1 MAAAAAAAD
10 AYAAVDATAA
20 APAAVLAESDE
31 GVEFDDASIVGSTI
45 GSDADDKRGKATAP
59 ALRKLPPSTCC
70 RVEAKITAMSG
81 PRPCKCGKGMDHWVR
96 MVGRGRRG
104 IPDCCI
110 RGCTSRGDTVRV
122 VQLRGMDGR
131 YLART
136 CDKHTTLW
144 GDMIVK
150 VGTLLASEESHI
162 PLGSSTS

>member
-1 MAAAAAAAD
+1 MTAAAAAAATA
-10 AYAAVDATAA
+10 AYAAADATAA
-20 APAAVLAESDE
+20 AAAAALAETDE
-31 GVEFDDASIVGSTI
+31 GFEFEDASTI

-96 MVGRGRRG
+96 MVGRGRPG

-110 RGCTSRGDTVRV
+110 RGCTSRGDMVRV